1 MTDIVRITKLDEVNI
16 QIDSNRGIIQ
26 ELSDY
31 FTFTV
36 PGYTFMPA
44 FKNKV
49 WDGKIRLLNIRD
61 NTLYG
66 GLCQYVEK
74 FCKDREYEILKEN
87 FDNDELVTRESID
100 ELNNRIKGISLIDNF
115 HVQKLNKDYALVKIK
130 FLGKIDKIINELKD
144 KNINLKMIQG
154 QWQIDII

>member
-44 FKNKV
+44 FRNKV
-49 WDGKIRLLNIRD
+49 WDGKIRLLNTRD

-66 GLCQYVEK
+66 GLSQYVEK

-87 FDNDELVTRESID
+87 FDS
-100 ELNNRIKGISLIDNF
+100 DN
-115 HVQKLNKDYALVKIK
+115 HITY
-130 FLGKIDKIINELKD
+130 
-144 KNINLKMIQG
+144 KNIVDETKK
-154 QWQIDII
+154 